1 MDVSVVDT
9 QGLSRTLRV
18 ELPAADIDK
27 AVDAR
32 IRQIGGRAKIPGFRP
47 GKAPFK
53 VLAQKYGEAARAE
66 VVEDQLR
73 KTYPDALK
81 QLDLKPAGYP
91 AFEIKSEVAGQP
103 LEYTATFEVYPEFEL
118 NDLSKLKI
126 EAPTASI
133 VDADVEKT
141 LESIRNQHKTWT
153 PVERAAQ
160 DGDQIKIDFLGKLDG
175 EPFDGGKGEDVEV
188 ELGAGRFIPS
198 MEEGLKGLTAGTETV
213 LDVQFPDDYQAENLA
228 GKATTFDVKVHS
240 VEEPALPALD
250 DPELLKAL
258 NVDEGAGEDGLRA
271 KVRESLEGECEK
283 AVKNSSKQAVMDALL
298 AANSID
304 VPSSL
309 IEEEIPRLRQEAMQR
324 FPNMPQEEDAAK
336 QMLPDELFTDQA
348 RKRVAL
354 SLLVG
359 EVVKSQDL
367 DVSDAEVEAT
377 LAKAVGTPPDGTDA
391 EQMLN
396 FYRGNPQIMQQVKAM
411 AMEDKVVAT
420 LIDKATVKEKTLSFD
435 ELVNPQQGEENA

>member
-1 MDVSVVDT
+1 MDVSIVDT

-32 IRQIGGRAKIPGFRP
+32 IRQYGGRAKIPGFRP

-53 VLAQKYGEAARAE
+53 VLQQRYGEAARAE

-73 KTYPDALK
+73 KTYPTALK

-91 AFEIKSEVAGQP
+91 AFEIKSEIAGQP

-118 NDLSKLKI
+118 NDLGKLKI

-133 VDADVEKT
+133 ADADVDKT
-141 LESIRNQHKTWT
+141 LESIRNQHKTWNA
-153 PVERAAQ
+153 VERAAQ

-175 EPFDGGKGEDVEV
+175 EPFDGGKGEEVEV
-188 ELGAGRFIPS
+188 ELGAGKFIPS
-198 MEEGLKGLTAGTETV
+198 MEDGLKGLTAGTETV

-240 VEEPALPALD
+240 VAEPQLPALD
-250 DPELLKAL
+250 DAELLKAL
-258 NVDEGAGEDGLRA
+258 NVDEDAGEDGLRA
-271 KVRESLEGECEK
+271 KVRESLDAECEK
-283 AVKNSSKQAVMDALL
+283 AVKNASKQAVMDALL
-298 AANSID
+298 AANPID
-304 VPSSL
+304 VPGSL
-309 IEEEIPRLRQEAMQR
+309 VDEEIPRLRQEAMQR
-324 FPNMPQEEDAAK
+324 FPNMPQDEDAAK

-367 DVSDAEVEAT
+367 DVSDDEVEAT
-377 LAKAVGTPPDGTDA
+377 LAKAVGTPPDGADA

-396 FYRGNPQIMQQVKAM
+396 FYRGNPQIMQQIKAM

-420 LIDKATVKEKTLSFD
+420 LIDKATVKEKNLSFD
-435 ELVNPQQGEENA
+435 ELVNPQQGE